1 MSSDQ
6 KPVPEL
12 TELNRPFFDAAA
24 DGRLSIQQC
33 LVCGQRWFPPSRRCP
48 ACLSDNVGWVD
59 ASGKATLW
67 SWIRMHQ
74 KYFAGFAD
82 ELPYLVGFVQL
93 DEGPFMMSVLTDADP
108 EDLALDTPLSVVFEK
123 AWNGLV
129 IPKFRP
135 AVVEAVA

>member
-1 MSSDQ
+1 MSDDQ

-33 LVCGQRWFPPSRRCP
+33 TQCDRMWFPPSRRCP
-48 ACLSDNVGWVD
+48 TCLSDRVTWTDV
-59 ASGKATLW
+59 SGKATLW
-67 SWIRMHQ
+67 SWIRMHR

-82 ELPYLVGFVQL
+82 DLPYLVGFVQL
-93 DEGPFMMSVLTDADP
+93 AEGPMMMSMLVDADP
-108 EDLALDTPLSVVFEK
+108 DALTCDAALTVVFEP

-129 IPKFRP
+129 LPKFQLNP
-135 AVVEAVA
+135 AGRES

>member
-1 MSSDQ
+1 MSAEQ

-24 DGRLSIQQC
+24 HGRLSIQRC
-33 LVCGQRWFPPSRRCP
+33 VDCGHAWFPPARHCP
-48 ACLSDNVGWVD
+48 TCLSDRVEWID
-59 ASGKATLW
+59 ASGRATLW

-82 ELPYLVGFVQL
+82 ELPYLVGYVQL
-93 DEGPFMMSVLTDADP
+93 DEGPFMMSSIVDADP
-108 EDLALDTPLSVVFEK
+108 DALACDLALTVVFEK

-129 IPKFRP
+129 LPKFRP
-135 AVVEAVA
+135 ALAEEVS